1 MIDYTVNPA
10 AIGERIRRLRLKQ
23 NKTQSYWADMLFISP
38 SYLSL
43 IEDGKRI
50 PKLEVLIQLARVGQ
64 VSLDYLVFGDERSMD
79 SVQLAFDA
87 MRNHYPEKKV
97 CQALQVAEFFLKV
110 SAADD
115 ENAEL

>member
-64 VSLDYLVFGDERSMD
+64 VSLDYLVFGMRDLWILCSLRLTPCGIITRRKKYARRCRLRSF
-79 SVQLAFDA
+79 S
-87 MRNHYPEKKV
+87 
-97 CQALQVAEFFLKV
+97 
-110 SAADD
+110 
-115 ENAEL
+115 

>member
-1 MIDYTVNPA
+1 MTDYTVNPT
-10 AIGERIRRLRLKQ
+10 AIGERIRNLRLKQ

-64 VSLDYLVFGDERSMD
+64 VSLDYLVFGDDTNMD
-79 SVQLAFDA
+79 STQLTFNRI
-87 MRNHYPEKKV
+87 RNTYPEKKV
-97 CQALQVAEFFLKV
+97 QQALRVAEFFLKA
-110 SAADD
+110 SETDN
-115 ENAEL
+115 EYLEI